1 MAPEVV
7 TREGHSYGVDFYT
20 LGALLHELVL
30 GLPPFYSRD
39 PDEMMANILQDELEL
54 PNEIS
59 DELYDLL
66 MRLCDKNM
74 HG

>member
-20 LGALLHELVL
+20 LGALLHELVC

-39 PDEMMANILQDELEL
+39 PDEMMMNILNIELEL
-54 PNEIS
+54 PEDIS
-59 DELYDLL
+59 PEL
-66 MRLCDKNM
+66 
-74 HG
+74 